1 MDDSFEAQ
9 VIAAFGRHALVRGS
23 DGELRDARPA
33 GRKLEYVC
41 GDRVTCRVD
50 SAHDE
55 IHMVAVLPRSTALL
69 RSTVRGGG
77 ELVVSNLTL
86 LIAVVAPAPAPD
98 LFIVDR
104 YLAAAASGGMQAA
117 IVINKVDLPGSDEL
131 SAALEPYRRAGYQ
144 VYECSAQRPDSLAP
158 LAERLRSATSA
169 FVGQSGVGKSSLAA
183 RLVPGSDIAV
193 GGLARDDEGRH
204 TTTASRLYDLP
215 GGGALIDSP
224 GVRDFAPAI
233 SALDPASLGF
243 LEVERLAPG
252 CRFQDCRHMREPG
265 CAVIKAMESG
275 ELDARRYESY
285 RRLRRLFEDLT
296 VARGPARRS

>member
-1 MDDSFEAQ
+1 MDDVFDAQ
-9 VIAAFGRHALVRGS
+9 VIAAYGRHALVRDAAGAVR
-23 DGELRDARPA
+23 EARPA
-33 GRKLEYVC
+33 GRKLDYVC
-41 GDRVTCRVD
+41 GDRVTCRD
-50 SAHDE
+50 DAAHDE
-55 IHMVAVLPRSTALL
+55 VHMISVQPRSTALL

-77 ELVVSNLTL
+77 ELVVANLTL
-86 LIAVVAPAPAPD
+86 LVAVVAPAPAPD

-104 YLAAAASGGMQAA
+104 YLAAAASGSVQGV
-117 IVINKVDLPGSDEL
+117 IVINKMDMPGSAEL
-131 SAALEPYRRAGYQ
+131 SAALEPYRRIGYE
-144 VYECSAQRPDSLAP
+144 VFECSAQQPASLD
-158 LAERLRSATSA
+158 LLSERLRAHTSV

-183 RLVPGSDIAV
+183 QLVPGSDIAV

-233 SALDPASLGF
+233 AALEPKSLGF
-243 LEVERLAPG
+243 IEVERLAPG

-265 CAVIKAMESG
+265 CAVMAAVDSG
-275 ELDARRYESY
+275 GFDARRYESY

-296 VARGPARRS
+296 AARGPVRRS